1 MSARRRRDLDW
12 RTCAPTRKARRRSLL
27 RPRVLSVC
35 RLACSV
41 LSVSSLRLPDTLGE
55 HPKIAVVA
63 DPELV

>member
-1 MSARRRRDLDW
+1 MS
-12 RTCAPTRKARRRSLL
+12 
-27 RPRVLSVC
+27 VG

-55 HPKIAVVA
+55 HRKIAVVA